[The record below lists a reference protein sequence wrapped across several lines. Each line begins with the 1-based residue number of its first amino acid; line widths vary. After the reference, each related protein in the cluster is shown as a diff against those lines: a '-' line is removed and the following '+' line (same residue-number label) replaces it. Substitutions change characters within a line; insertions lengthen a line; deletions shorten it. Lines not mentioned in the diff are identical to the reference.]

1 MIRFD
6 HVTRKYGN
14 KVAVAGL
21 DLAIR
26 AGELFAFL
34 GPNGA
39 GKTTTIK
46 LLIGLLR
53 PNAGTVSVCGHDTVG
68 ETRQVTQF
76 LGYVPDKAFLYEKL
90 SGREF
95 LEFVAQMRGL
105 DRPRTA
111 SAIAALSEQ
120 FGLTEFLNDLA
131 ETYSHG
137 MSQRLVFASALLHD
151 PPVLV
156 VDEPMVGLDPRS
168 ARIVKDLLRARASAG
183 KTVFM
188 STHTLAVA
196 EEIADRIGVIDRGRL
211 IFLGTQ
217 DELARELSAG
227 RESLEQLFL
236 QLTAESATTESAAV
250 EAAAAEGDAA
260 ESAVSHRGTPE
271 KTVPE
276 VGSPQSVFP
285 DCGPSE
291 TVVPDGG
298 GLDTSTSEQKHGE

>member
-6 HVTRKYGN
+6 NVTRKYGK

-21 DLAIR
+21 DLTIP

-39 GKTTTIK
+39 GKTTTVK
-46 LLIGLLR
+46 LLVGLLR
-53 PNAGTVSVCGHDTVG
+53 PNSGTVSVCGHDTVAD
-68 ETRQVTQF
+68 TRQATQF
-76 LGYVPDKAFLYEKL
+76 LGYVPDRAFLYEKL
-90 SGREF
+90 SGREH
-95 LEFVAQMRGL
+95 LEFVGEMRGL
-105 DRPRTA
+105 DRKRL
-111 SAIAALSEQ
+111 AAAVALVSEQ
-120 FGLTEFLNDLA
+120 FGLTEFLDDLT

-137 MSQRLVFASALLHD
+137 MNQRLVFASALLHD

-168 ARIVKDLLRARASAG
+168 SRLVKDLLRARASAG

-217 DELARELSAG
+217 DELGKELSAG
-227 RESLEQLFL
+227 ERSMEELFL
-236 QLTAESATTESAAV
+236 QLTAESEGYDGENAASGNREPEAAV
-250 EAAAAEGDAA
+250 S
-260 ESAVSHRGTPE
+260 ESGSSATAVSESRASETP
-271 KTVPE
+271 VPE
-276 VGSPQSVFP
+276 RDPT
-285 DCGPSE
+285 D
-291 TVVPDGG
+291 
-298 GLDTSTSEQKHGE
+298 

>member
-6 HVTRKYGN
+6 NVTRKYGK

-21 DLAIR
+21 NLTIP

-39 GKTTTIK
+39 GKTTSVK
-46 LLIGLLR
+46 MLVGLLR
-53 PNAGTVSVCGHDTVG
+53 PNSGAVSVCGHDTVAD
-68 ETRQVTQF
+68 TRQATQF
-76 LGYVPDKAFLYEKL
+76 LGYVPDRAFLYEKL
-90 SGREF
+90 SGREH
-95 LEFVAQMRGL
+95 LEFVGEMRGL
-105 DRPRTA
+105 DRKQTA
-111 SAIAALSEQ
+111 AAVALVSEQ
-120 FGLTEFLNDLA
+120 FGLSEFLDDLT

-137 MSQRLVFASALLHD
+137 MKQRLVFASTLLHD

-168 ARIVKDLLRARASAG
+168 SRLVKDLLRVRASAG

-217 DELARELSAG
+217 DELGQELSAG
-227 RESLEQLFL
+227 KRSLEQLFL
-236 QLTAESATTESAAV
+236 QLTAES
-250 EAAAAEGDAA
+250 EGCDGQAPPSQA
-260 ESAVSHRGTPE
+260 LPSQ
-271 KTVPE
+271 TVPE
-276 VGSPQSVFP
+276 AAVSET
-285 DCGPSE
+285 GPSATAGSQSPMPE
-291 TVVPDGG
+291 TALPEGAVPESPLPERDPA
-298 GLDTSTSEQKHGE
+298 D